1 METKKEFSMNI
12 GLPSIMLIFVVLC
25 LVSFGVL
32 SLVSAN
38 ADKRLS
44 EKVLTRQAQYYE
56 ACNEAQEMLSVVD
69 AQLHTAYAEAADRTE
84 YISLIEGIPTTYS
97 YEVGDVQSLEVRLS
111 FLYPEAEDGD
121 FYQIMEWKVV
131 TDEDGLDY
139 DESLHLIQI
148 EDVE

>member
-1 METKKEFSMNI
+1 MNI

-32 SLVSAN
+32 SMVSAN
-38 ADKRLS
+38 ADWKLS
-44 EKVLTRQAQYYE
+44 QKVLARQRGYYE
-56 ACNEAQEMLSVVD
+56 ACNEAEETLSEVD
-69 AQLHTAYAEAADRTE
+69 TQLHTAYVGAADRGE

-97 YEVGDVQSLEVRLS
+97 YEVGDVQSLEVKLS
-111 FLYPEAEDGD
+111 FLYPEAEDGA
-121 FYQIMEWKVV
+121 FYQIIEWKVV
-131 TDEDGLDY
+131 TEEDGLDY